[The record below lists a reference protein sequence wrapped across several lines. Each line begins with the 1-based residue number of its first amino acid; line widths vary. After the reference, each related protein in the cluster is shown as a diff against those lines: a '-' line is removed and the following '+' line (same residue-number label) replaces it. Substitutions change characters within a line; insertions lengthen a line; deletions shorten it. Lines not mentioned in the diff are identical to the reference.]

1 MKYTII
7 VDDCRAALAAMEP
20 DSVDA
25 VVTDPPYEY
34 GFMGKAWDNTGVAFD
49 PATWAACLRVLKPGG
64 HLLSFGATRTSH
76 RIACAIEDA
85 GFEIRDTIAWMFGSG
100 FPKSLDVSKAIDRA
114 AGATREVVGVAGR
127 SSTKV
132 VGTVGHVGGDYMAT
146 APATPS
152 ALQWQGWGTALKP
165 AMEPIIVARKPLQGM
180 TVAACVLKHGT
191 GALNIDGCRLEI
203 TDGAKMARQNKLGD
217 NGWKNSSGGP
227 NNASLHGEPSG
238 RWPANVILDPEAGA
252 MLDAQ
257 SGQSKSAS
265 GPQLYKRAATTA
277 WVERGGSFTPGREW
291 SADGHGDS
299 GGASRFF
306 YSPKADAGERDAGLG
321 DLPPMLAHD
330 LVDRV
335 EGSAGL
341 DSPRSGS
348 GRTAQGRRSTH
359 ATVKPIDLM
368 RYLCRLV
375 TPPGGVVLD
384 PFAGSGTTL
393 AAGLLEGFS
402 VIGVEMGTDHACIA
416 WHRCRH
422 WASRSLAPGVTA
434 RSGAERPTQQRD
446 LF

>member
-1 MKYTII
+1 MTYTII

-20 DSVDA
+20 DSVDSI
-25 VVTDPPYEY
+25 VTDPPYEY
-34 GFMGKAWDNTGVAFD
+34 GFMGKAWDSTGVAFD
-49 PATWAACLRVLKPGG
+49 PATWAACLHVLKPGG

-100 FPKSLDVSKAIDRA
+100 FPKSLDVSKAIDKA
-114 AGATREVVGVAGR
+114 AGARREVIGASARHGGG
-127 SSTKV
+127 SSDIFPER
-132 VGTVGHVGGDYMAT
+132 GPSLAT
-146 APATPS
+146 APATT
-152 ALQWQGWGTALKP
+152 AAIQWQGWGTALKP
-165 AMEPIIVARKPLQGM
+165 AMEPIIVARKPLIG

-191 GALNIDGCRLEI
+191 GAINVDGCRVG
-203 TDGAKMARQNKLGD
+203 DGRGIRKEAPDDKSETVSVGGYLNAKDGIAIDGL
-217 NGWKNSSGGP
+217 
-227 NNASLHGEPSG
+227 G
-238 RWPANVILDPEAGA
+238 RWPANVILDDEAGA
-252 MLDAQ
+252 MLDEQ
-257 SGQSKSAS
+257 SGDRPTGMGGTTKWNTGSVAYS
-265 GPQLYKRAATTA
+265 GPASSQNWETIGY
-277 WVERGGSFTPGREW
+277 
-291 SADGHGDS
+291 GDS

-321 DLPPMLAHD
+321 DLPPMLAHK

-335 EGSAGL
+335 EGSAGI

-348 GRTAQGRRSTH
+348 GRSSEGRRNTH

-375 TPPGGVVLD
+375 TPLGGVVLD

-393 AAGLLEGFS
+393 VAGLLEGFD
-402 VIGVEMGTDHACIA
+402 VVGVEMGTDHACIA